1 MDIERRRN
9 DAKDP
14 NRKPR
19 LMEEDEMPAWLVKDE
34 QEVSIKNAHTQ
45 TDKQTCLSD
54 LLSVGICCMCFTSF
68 QQTCKI
74 LISFFKSC
82 PVDGQFLLFY

>member
-34 QEVSIKNAHTQ
+34 QEVSIKNAHTHRHVC
-45 TDKQTCLSD
+45 QTCFLWGYDACVSQA
-54 LLSVGICCMCFTSF
+54 SNNHAR
-68 QQTCKI
+68 
-74 LISFFKSC
+74 FFFMFKNC
-82 PVDGQFLLFY
+82 V

>member
-1 MDIERRRN
+1 MDIERSRN

-45 TDKQTCLSD
+45 TDMFVRPAFCGDMLHVFHKLPTNMQD
-54 LLSVGICCMCFTSF
+54 FN
-68 QQTCKI
+68 
-74 LISFFKSC
+74 FF
-82 PVDGQFLLFY
+82 F